1 VISKADILERA
12 REWQLTPEVVE
23 KDYVLGWLLA
33 GIAQHPAT
41 KSNWVFKG
49 GTCLKKCVLETY
61 RFSEDLDFTLL
72 PSAEYSDAGVDAV
85 LREIVA
91 RVTTLSGIRF
101 PASGLS
107 VKSRK
112 DLAGRRTLEARI
124 EYSGPLVFPGSPKIR
139 LDLTQHEPV
148 LRSPERRAVFH
159 PYPDHLPSEL
169 AVTTYAI
176 GELVAEKTRALCER
190 MRPRDLYDVVLLGA
204 ITRSDDDA
212 QALRAIAIE
221 KFAVKGMLLP
231 VVADVMR
238 RAEADEELRSEWDS
252 MLGHQLPATPL
263 LDDFLARLPEG
274 IAWMR
279 EPPAASAVRV
289 PAAAPRAPR
298 PLSPVPAKHG
308 ESLVIER
315 GIRTWG
321 VAAPLEAIR
330 FAGAS
335 HLLVEF
341 RYHDAIRRIEPYSLR
356 RPKTGNL
363 LLYGFEQL
371 KNGSSTNEIRAYKVA
386 EMDQVRI
393 LNTAFTPRYAIEL
406 TEQSGVWRW

>member
-1 VISKADILERA
+1 MISKADILERA

-41 KSNWVFKG
+41 KNNWVFKG

-72 PSAEYSDAGVDAV
+72 PGAEYSDAGIDAI
-85 LREIVA
+85 LREVVA
-91 RVTTLSGIRF
+91 QVTTLSGIRF
-101 PASGLS
+101 PVSGLS
-107 VKSRK
+107 VKQRK
-112 DLAGRRTLEARI
+112 DLTGRPTLDARI

-159 PYPDHLPSEL
+159 PYPDHLPNEL

-204 ITRSDDDA
+204 ITRSDNDA
-212 QALRAIAIE
+212 QALRAVAIE
-221 KFAVKGMLLP
+221 KFAVKGMTLP
-231 VVADVMR
+231 TIADVIR
-238 RAEADEELRSEWDS
+238 RAEADEELHSEWDS
-252 MLGHQLPATPL
+252 MLGHQLPATPR
-263 LDDFLARLPEG
+263 LDDFLARLPAG
-274 IAWMR
+274 IAWMQ
-279 EPPAASAVRV
+279 EPQAPPGVHAGTATARV
-289 PAAAPRAPR
+289 PQL
-298 PLSPVPAKHG
+298 LSPVPARPG

-330 FAGAS
+330 FAGVS

-341 RYHDAIRRIEPYSLR
+341 RYHGAVRRIEPYSLR

-371 KNGSSTNEIRAYKVA
+371 KNGSTTNDIRAYKVA
-386 EMDQVRI
+386 EMDRVRI
-393 LNTAFTPRYAIEL
+393 LNTSFTPRYAIEL